1 MYTVPLVCITCNMYP
16 QRCKSN
22 VQCTHPNLIFLR
34 YPFYILFNSQQAHMF
49 EIKHSKPITQR
60 FPHSQHQ
67 LLITKKTNKKDAVL
81 FKQNEINSEIEGVI
95 LFKLLLLVIHDSP
108 MHKPDQ
114 NEQPCDKK
122 NLTQKPLR
130 SNFLLDPTYKTNLLV
145 SGDWQNRWLCNAR
158 STATNESPKNY
169 GGWYI

>member
-1 MYTVPLVCITCNMYP
+1 
-16 QRCKSN
+16 
-22 VQCTHPNLIFLR
+22 
-34 YPFYILFNSQQAHMF
+34 
-49 EIKHSKPITQR
+49 
-60 FPHSQHQ
+60 
-67 LLITKKTNKKDAVL
+67 
-81 FKQNEINSEIEGVI
+81 
-95 LFKLLLLVIHDSP
+95 

-169 GGWYI
+169 GG

>member
-1 MYTVPLVCITCNMYP
+1 MTAEVCTVHTPKLNFSQVSLLHLIQLPAGSYVWNKTFKTNYSEVPP
-16 QRCKSN
+16 QSAPTLNKK
-22 VQCTHPNLIFLR
+22 I
-34 YPFYILFNSQQAHMF
+34 
-49 EIKHSKPITQR
+49 
-60 FPHSQHQ
+60 
-67 LLITKKTNKKDAVL
+67 KTNKKDAVL
-81 FKQNEINSEIEGVI
+81 FKQNGINSEIEGVI

-114 NEQPCDKK
+114 YEQPCDKK
-122 NLTQKPLR
+122 NLTQKTLR

-158 STATNESPKNY
+158 SAATNESPKNY